1 MEWLKGWSSWDSQ
14 VWSEAECCWS
24 LSLPLSA
31 PTISSSWD
39 KESTRGVDSE
49 VPPLQRDSLVKW
61 LKHRNIAPHLLCLE
75 EETNLF
81 RLKLIRDLGARTL
94 ELIEKEHVTCV
105 SVAREEIWAY
115 WNYRE
120 TSPGSRISCP
130 QRSPPAPISRPI
142 LKRQNNTAPQPTEAS
157 NNSGGIAQFIL
168 RGSNN
173 RKIWRSKSQ
182 EIRGIF
188 YPNEDILSR

>member
-130 QRSPPAPISRPI
+130 NDLPQLLSLGPS
-142 LKRQNNTAPQPTEAS
+142 LKGKTIQHLNRRKHLTTAEAS
-157 NNSGGIAQFIL
+157 PNLYSEDPTTEKSGDQKAK
-168 RGSNN
+168 R
-173 RKIWRSKSQ
+173 
-182 EIRGIF
+182 
-188 YPNEDILSR
+188 